1 MSKVFLPTAD
11 KNQIFKKLRAKQ
23 DNKVCFDCP
32 ARNPSWASVTYGVF
46 ICLDCSS
53 VHRRLGVHIT
63 FVRSCDLDEWTQ
75 VQLDTMRVSGNGP
88 AKSYMK
94 THGVTDAQMMSEKKY
109 DHKAAVEYKK
119 HIARLLEEESRAGAG
134 AGVGVVEKEEVAAGL
149 EGLMSTLSVNDT
161 VFKMPATGPAPAAPP
176 APKVLVAV
184 GTLSVNAAT
193 TASASTTD
201 DASDT
206 AADPFD
212 ALKMRKTKKP
222 VKKTMVKKMG
232 SSGADRM
239 ESFDSV
245 ERRTAAAQV
254 ERDDRTLALKLQQE
268 ELGSGRVAAAALD
281 APASLYRSTAPTPL
295 GYGRAASGSAA
306 AGYGGMSAGAGV
318 GGGAYAG
325 GRAGGGG
332 GGGSYATQESTE
344 ARAKYGSQKGISSDQ
359 YFGRDEDD
367 AAAAR
372 SRLGA
377 YADSTSISSDMLRG
391 QEGQEDGG
399 GEAQAALEKL
409 KDSVAG
415 FFDSFGK

>member
-1 MSKVFLPTAD
+1 NYIGAGDRGSRGMSKVFLPTAD

-161 VFKMPATGPAPAAPP
+161 VFKMPATGPAPAPAAPP

-239 ESFDSV
+239 ESFDRWV
-245 ERRTAAAQV
+245 
-254 ERDDRTLALKLQQE
+254 LLL
-268 ELGSGRVAAAALD
+268 LL
-281 APASLYRSTAPTPL
+281 LL
-295 GYGRAASGSAA
+295 
-306 AGYGGMSAGAGV
+306 
-318 GGGAYAG
+318 
-325 GRAGGGG
+325 
-332 GGGSYATQESTE
+332 
-344 ARAKYGSQKGISSDQ
+344 
-359 YFGRDEDD
+359 
-367 AAAAR
+367 
-372 SRLGA
+372 
-377 YADSTSISSDMLRG
+377 
-391 QEGQEDGG
+391 
-399 GEAQAALEKL
+399 
-409 KDSVAG
+409 
-415 FFDSFGK
+415 